1 MLDSVTNSRVPC
13 CVRLVDTISLLLF
26 LDVMSRALPIG
37 PRKPKF
43 LQWKFDVKMGVPL
56 FGFGCMENPYIH

>member
-1 MLDSVTNSRVPC
+1 
-13 CVRLVDTISLLLF
+13 VRLVDTISLLLF